1 MRRLL
6 PVLACVLVCGSASA
20 QESPDDLLAKV
31 MASPTS
37 TGLLVTDVDAGSQ
50 ANTVGLASGDIL
62 VSYDGKPIP
71 DPQTLQAAI
80 AAAKEKKTVTAEV
93 EVDRMGEARKF
104 ELTVGQRIGIAI
116 LPVQKGVA
124 IDPLPP
130 DSAPKL
136 DWSRFDAPGD
146 QWMCFYEGGK
156 KAGFEHV
163 TWTRKDGV
171 LSLRHEVAFDGGEA
185 WGLNHF
191 LVDSEMSTGER
202 AEGLKSRFEN
212 PLTKY
217 VSEGS
222 VVKDSK
228 APSAGWESTHTSP
241 EQKEPEGNLQFAAG
255 DLVPTYDILFLAQ
268 ALPRSGG
275 AAYRFSPVEEG
286 TGRVMHASA
295 LVVAGKQKAKLGDR
309 EIEGWQV
316 EWRLIGRPANVYWLD
331 DQGAILAIS
340 YGNAF
345 AIPSTKEEALA
356 GLHPDLKPR
365 TAD

>member
-6 PVLACVLVCGSASA
+6 PVLACAFASSMVLA
-20 QESPDDLLAKV
+20 QDSPDDLLAKV

-37 TGLLVTDVDAGSQ
+37 TGLLVTDVDAGTQ
-50 ANTVGLASGDIL
+50 ANTIGLASGDIL
-62 VSYDGKPIP
+62 VSYDGRPIP
-71 DPQTLQAAI
+71 DPQALQAAI
-80 AAAKEKKTVTAEV
+80 AAAKEKKTVAL
-93 EVDRMGEARKF
+93 EVDRQGEARKF
-104 ELTVGQRIGIAI
+104 DLTVGLKIGIAI

-136 DWSRFDAPGD
+136 DWGRFDAPGEL
-146 QWMCFYEGGK
+146 WMSFYESGK

-163 TWTRKDGV
+163 TWARKDGV
-171 LSLRHEVAFDGGEA
+171 LTLRHEVAFDGGEA

-191 LVDSEMSTGER
+191 LVDSELSTGER
-202 AEGLKSRFEN
+202 GGGLKSRFEN
-212 PLTKY
+212 PLTHL

-222 VVKDSK
+222 VVNDPK
-228 APSAGWESTHTSP
+228 APSAGWETTITP
-241 EQKEPEGNLQFAAG
+241 PDTKEPEKVRRSAPG
-255 DLVPTYDILFLAQ
+255 DLIPTYDILFVAQ
-268 ALPRSGG
+268 ALPRAEGT
-275 AAYRFSPVEEG
+275 AYRFSPVEEV
-286 TGRVMHASA
+286 TGKIMHSSA
-295 LVVAGKQKAKLGDR
+295 LVVVGRQKAKLADR
-309 EIEGWQV
+309 KLEGWQV

-331 DQGAILAIS
+331 DQGALLGVS
-340 YGNAF
+340 YGDAF